1 MRPGKTQ
8 NPSRKPQHQL
18 LLTVLLAFMA
28 ITLQSNSS
36 QPTLVSVKLPRL
48 QPMAMSGVTASR
60 LKDYSDCL
68 RLQLMQKVAT
78 LRTLRDY

>member
-8 NPSRKPQHQL
+8 NQSRKPHHQL

-28 ITLQSNSS
+28 ITLQSNYS
-36 QPTLVSVKLPRL
+36 QPTVISVKLPRL
-48 QPMAMSGVTASR
+48 QTTAMSEVTASR
-60 LKDYSDCL
+60 VKYYSDCL
-68 RLQLMQKVAT
+68 RLQLMRKVAA

>member
-8 NPSRKPQHQL
+8 QSRKPQHQL
-18 LLTVLLAFMA
+18 LWTVLLAFMA
-28 ITLQSNSS
+28 ITLQSNYS

-48 QPMAMSGVTASR
+48 QSTAMSEATASK
-60 LKDYSDCL
+60 LKYYSDCL
-68 RLQLMQKVAT
+68 RLQLLHKVAT